1 MGGKSDITKKQDVR
15 LPTGQSQYMVVG
27 RYVPTT
33 KYPEKDQQ
41 CKVYRMKLFAKNKTV
56 ARSRF
61 WYFMGRLTRV
71 KKANGQIISVN
82 QVHIQQP
89 RCLSIPAPS
98 HPSLNRHAQVLC
110 CSAHSPPLRLCTL
123 SSSVCRRRVWR
134 AQPQPGPPIAAS
146 VSQPPHATQISH
158 CSRRKLPALA
168 QPASAQAYLGSAYPS
183 ASHPHLDRGAPPPL
197 PLQPVPSPRLPH
209 PPLQIFEK
217 DPLRVKNFGFWFRY
231 ESRTGTHNAYK
242 EFRALTLTSA
252 VNSLCKPPPS
262 HPALPTPPF
271 SPLVLKRVQTYQSAS

>member
-134 AQPQPGPPIAAS
+134 AQPQPGPPMAAS

-168 QPASAQAYLGSAYPS
+168 QPASAQPTSAQPIPPPPIHTS
-183 ASHPHLDRGAPPPL
+183 IEAPPPSAPSTC
-197 PLQPVPSPRLPH
+197 PL
-209 PPLQIFEK
+209 
-217 DPLRVKNFGFWFRY
+217 
-231 ESRTGTHNAYK
+231 TA
-242 EFRALTLTSA
+242 AA
-252 VNSLCKPPPS
+252 
-262 HPALPTPPF
+262 TPPF
-271 SPLVLKRVQTYQSAS
+271 ADLREGSAPGQELWLLVPVRVAYRHAQCLQGVPRAHVDFCCQLAL

>member
-1 MGGKSDITKKQDVR
+1 MGSPPETSSPGLGTMGGKSDITKKQDVR

-82 QVHIQQP
+82 Q
-89 RCLSIPAPS
+89 
-98 HPSLNRHAQVLC
+98 
-110 CSAHSPPLRLCTL
+110 
-123 SSSVCRRRVWR
+123 
-134 AQPQPGPPIAAS
+134 
-146 VSQPPHATQISH
+146 
-158 CSRRKLPALA
+158 
-168 QPASAQAYLGSAYPS
+168 
-183 ASHPHLDRGAPPPL
+183 
-197 PLQPVPSPRLPH
+197 
-209 PPLQIFEK
+209 IFEK

-252 VNSLCKPPPS
+252 VNSLYQDMAGRSRAKAPAIQILKTAELSAPECKRKSVMQMHDAQISFP
-262 HPALPTPPF
+262 LPHRVMKTPKAFKSTFVAQRPN
-271 SPLVLKRVQTYQSAS
+271 TYY